1 VCWDK
6 TLYLHSSFAWFR
18 VCPGKKTVDDMFTML
33 EDENRVITWI
43 LRAISLV
50 LTIVGLQLITAPLTV
65 VADII
70 PLIGPAISGIIGT
83 LASAAAAGC
92 SSQESSGSRT
102 CPPSSAVHPDLH
114 SSIAS
119 LPPADSFTGLSPRYR
134 PTIGIPLLIVAIL
147 GAVAA
152 VGAVVVHKKKQVQ
165 LPCDANTFLPP
176 DDSPDSRAP
185 FPTRFT
191 LPEVSFSVSQ
201 NIA

>member
-83 LASAAAAGC
+83 LLCALNTGVGCCCWMFIAGIIWVAYVSTKLCRAS
-92 SSQESSGSRT
+92 
-102 CPPSSAVHPDLH
+102 
-114 SSIAS
+114 
-119 LPPADSFTGLSPRYR
+119 
-134 PTIGIPLLIVAIL
+134 
-147 GAVAA
+147 
-152 VGAVVVHKKKQVQ
+152 
-165 LPCDANTFLPP
+165 
-176 DDSPDSRAP
+176 
-185 FPTRFT
+185 
-191 LPEVSFSVSQ
+191 
-201 NIA
+201 